1 MAPNPTQAAMPETK
15 GEGKVEFKPTMYTD
29 SENKQLEQTMT
40 TSLKCSARKCTWKTD
55 ELTQAMATEHLK
67 LHREANHGIHGASQ
81 DKLQKLD
88 RPVLMTGCSQQD
100 FGLFKEEWGR

>member
-1 MAPNPTQAAMPETK
+1 MALNPTEAAMPEMK
-15 GEGKVEFKPTMYTD
+15 GEGTEEFKHTMYTE

-40 TSLKCSARKCTWKTD
+40 TSFKCSARECAWKTD

-67 LHREANHGIHGASQ
+67 SHHEANHGIHGAMR

-100 FGLFKEEWGR
+100 FRFFKEE

>member
-1 MAPNPTQAAMPETK
+1 MIHPW
-15 GEGKVEFKPTMYTD
+15 VEYKARTTSRTSLSD
-29 SENKQLEQTMT
+29 EENENKQLEQTMT
-40 TSLKCSARKCTWKTD
+40 TSFKCSARECAWKTD

-67 LHREANHGIHGASQ
+67 SHHEANHGIHGAMR

-100 FGLFKEEWGR
+100 FRFFKEE

>member
-1 MAPNPTQAAMPETK
+1 MAPDPTQAAMPETK

-40 TSLKCSARKCTWKTD
+40 TSFKCSARECAWKTD
-55 ELTQAMATEHLK
+55 KLTQAMATEHLK
-67 LHREANHGIHGASQ
+67 SHHEANHGIHGAMR

-100 FGLFKEEWGR
+100 FRFFKEE